1 MDKKVY
7 HLASA
12 ELLMKAIGYLGI
24 PGSYSHTAAT
34 QFFADADYSFVGYE
48 SFRDIFEGIRNKEIA
63 SGAIP
68 IENTLAGS
76 IYENYDLLDAFD
88 IPVIGE
94 YYLKIS
100 HSLLAQ
106 KKFASKDLKTSDYI
120 IKVYSH
126 PKALEQCS
134 DFLRKRPWMK
144 PQSFSDTANAAKFIS
159 EQHDPNLA
167 SIGSQ
172 EAAKLYDLKVVAK
185 NIENN
190 PENYTRFLVIGKT
203 ECPPTGKDKTSLVI
217 SLPNKTGSLFSVLQK
232 FNEHSLN
239 LLKIESRPLK
249 KNRWEYNFFIDFVG
263 HKQDLKIK
271 QILDEIKVHC
281 IGFDVLGSYPLADE
295 NQ

>member
-190 PENYTRFLVIGKT
+190 PENYTRFLVIGSDT
-203 ECPPTGKDKTSLVI
+203 LPSQEADKCSLI
-217 SLPNKTGSLFSVLQK
+217 MYLPHVRGSLYYALRALFD
-232 FNEHSLN
+232 NECSIT
-239 LLKIESRPLK
+239 KIESRPLIGK
-249 KNRWEYNFFIDFVG
+249 PFEYVFYFDFKYDAAQHDIVQIV
-263 HKQDLKIK
+263 KDLKVKAIK
-271 QILDEIKVHC
+271 AKL
-281 IGFDVLGSYPLADE
+281 LGTYKKGHL
-295 NQ
+295 